1 MRDLIR
7 LVRLWRGSLPLLFGA
22 LAISLLTTFANLA
35 LMATAGWFVTAM
47 AVAGA
52 AGVTMN
58 YFTPSAI
65 IRFAAIVR
73 TGGRWLDRVVS
84 HEATF
89 ALLAS
94 TRVALFARLAEI
106 APGGLADLRSGEV
119 AARLKLDIDRLEIVF
134 LRLVAPVVV
143 AILVGGVVVGAV
155 AWLGQSALAWGL
167 AAILAA
173 GGLIGPAL
181 VVRATRNAA
190 DRDAV
195 LAATLRR
202 RTTEHLDGLATLLVS
217 GDDRRRIDALDELLG
232 RRIAAERT
240 IAARSAL
247 GAIGLGAASDV
258 AVIAV
263 LGVGS
268 AALGSAALSG
278 PDLTLILLLV
288 LASFEAFA
296 PLPVA
301 AAGLG
306 ATLVSLR
313 RLFAL
318 WDRVP
323 LVEEPAQPVPLPQAY
338 DLVADK
344 VSLTYPGRTMP
355 ALRAADV
362 VLPQGGERRLDGP
375 SGSGKSTLIDL
386 LVRVRDP
393 DAGEIRLGGVP
404 IRRLA
409 LADLRSVIALVPQ
422 QPHIFAATIA
432 DNLRSFAPDA
442 SDAELWAALDGAGLK
457 QAVARM
463 PDQLQTYVGE
473 GGARL
478 SGGEVRRL
486 SIARG
491 LLRIDARILILDEP
505 TEGLD
510 DATAAD
516 VMRGVER
523 LRGARSLLLVSHRP
537 VPAANVGA
545 PSAELSA
552 PSHQVQRTTT
562 LAPFGTRA

>member
-1 MRDLIR
+1 MRDLMR
-7 LVRLWRGSLPLLFGA
+7 LVRLWRGSLPLLIGA
-22 LAISLLTTFANLA
+22 LAISLFTTFANLA

-94 TRVALFARLAEI
+94 TRVALFARLAAI

-143 AILVGGVVVGAV
+143 AIVVGAV
-155 AWLGQSALAWGL
+155 VIRVVAWFGQTSLAWLL
-167 AAILAA
+167 AAILVV

-181 VVRATRNAA
+181 VVRAARTVS

-202 RTTEHLDGLATLLVS
+202 RTTEHLDGLATLLVT
-217 GDDRRRIDALDELLG
+217 GDDRRRIDALDELLAQRIEAE
-232 RRIAAERT
+232 RRIATCSAFG
-240 IAARSAL
+240 AA
-247 GAIGLGAASDV
+247 GLGAASDV

-263 LGVGS
+263 LGLGVS
-268 AALGSAALSG
+268 ALGSAAISG

-306 ATLVSLR
+306 ATLVSLQ

-318 WDRVP
+318 WDRAA
-323 LVEEPAQPVPLPQAY
+323 LVEEPAHPLRLPQGF
-338 DLVADK
+338 DLVVDR

-355 ALRAADV
+355 ALRDV
-362 VLPQGGERRLDGP
+362 DFSLPQGAERRLDGP

-386 LVRVRDP
+386 LLRVRDP

-404 IRRLA
+404 VRRLA
-409 LADLRSVIALVPQ
+409 LADLRSAIALVPQ

-432 DNLRSFAPDA
+432 DNLRAFAPEA
-442 SDAELWAALDGAGLK
+442 SDAELWAALEGAGLK
-457 QAVARM
+457 QAVTQM
-463 PDQLQTYVGE
+463 PAQLATYVGE
-473 GGARL
+473 GGTRL

-486 SIARG
+486 AIARG
-491 LLRIDARILILDEP
+491 LLRTGARILILDEP

-510 DATAAD
+510 DATAAE

-523 LRGARSLLLVSHRP
+523 LRRDRSLLIVSHR
-537 VPAANVGA
+537 A
-545 PSAELSA
+545 
-552 PSHQVQRTTT
+552 
-562 LAPFGTRA
+562 

>member
-1 MRDLIR
+1 MRDLLR
-7 LVRLWRGSLPLLFGA
+7 LVWLWRGSLPLLFGA

-94 TRVALFARLAEI
+94 TRVALFARLAAI

-134 LRLVAPVVV
+134 LRLVAPAVV
-143 AILVGGVVVGAV
+143 AIVVGVVVVGAV

-167 AAILAA
+167 AAILAV
-173 GGLIGPAL
+173 GGLISPVL
-181 VVRATRNAA
+181 VLHATREAA
-190 DRDAV
+190 DRDTV

-202 RTTEHLDGLATLLVS
+202 RTTEHLDGLATLLVT
-217 GDDRRRIDALDELLG
+217 GDDRRRIDMLDELLAQ
-232 RRIAAERT
+232 RIAAERR
-240 IAARSAL
+240 IASCSAF
-247 GAIGLGAASDV
+247 GTIGLGAASDL

-263 LGVGS
+263 LGVGG
-268 AALGSAALSG
+268 AAVGSAAISG

-313 RLFAL
+313 RLFLL
-318 WDRVP
+318 WDRAP
-323 LVEEPAQPVPLPQAY
+323 LVDEPAQPVPLPKKY
-338 DLVADK
+338 DLVAND
-344 VSLTYPGRTMP
+344 VSLTYPGRTAP
-355 ALRAADV
+355 VLYDV
-362 VLPQGGERRLDGP
+362 DFVLPQGRERRLDGP

-393 DAGEIRLGGVP
+393 DGGEIRLGGVP

-409 LADLRSVIALVPQ
+409 LADLRSIIALVPQ
-422 QPHIFAATIA
+422 QPHIFAARIA
-432 DNLRSFAPDA
+432 DNLRAFAPAA
-442 SDAELWAALDGAGLK
+442 SDAELWAALDGAGLRQVVLK
-457 QAVARM
+457 M
-463 PDQLQTYVGE
+463 PERLQTFVGE

-486 SIARG
+486 AIARG
-491 LLRIDARILILDEP
+491 LLRPETRILILDEP

-516 VMRGVER
+516 MMRGVQR
-523 LRGARSLLLVSHRP
+523 LRGERSLLIVSHR
-537 VPAANVGA
+537 NV
-545 PSAELSA
+545 E
-552 PSHQVQRTTT
+552 V
-562 LAPFGTRA
+562 TRPRESRQ